1 MLLPVT
7 WSLVPVN
14 ASYQDSQ
21 TTTGTYSLFWSTTGV
36 GVHHSQS
43 ATWNHCFEWSFVC
56 EDGTRC
62 IDVGHQRS
70 LLQNYFIAVPV
81 VVSDL
86 FFFGWSHGI
95 IWYCTALYSYVRIE
109 TSGTRYLV
117 PGMGII
123 HGSRVPVYEPG
134 SNLPG
139 TSGGIHSGPL
149 FVGFCLLIIPW
160 LIAVIEKFIY
170 VLKRVFYR
178 NSQTFKWTY
187 QGTYFRNVWT
197 TTSRYFGCI

>member
-56 EDGTRC
+56 EDGTRY
-62 IDVGHQRS
+62 IDVGHQKVA
-70 LLQNYFIAVPV
+70 LAK
-81 VVSDL
+81 L
-86 FFFGWSHGI
+86 F
-95 IWYCTALYSYVRIE
+95 Y
-109 TSGTRYLV
+109 SGTGSGIRFVLFWLKPWYNMILHCVVQLRANWNIRYQV

-160 LIAVIEKFIY
+160 LLAVIEKFIY

-178 NSQTFKWTY
+178 NSQIPVFKWTY

-197 TTSRYFGCI
+197 TTSRYFGCM